1 MYQQMCIQCSCLMRA
16 FWTWGLL
23 SWATCCRGD
32 LSGEGFLKVKYIIE
46 TYDLA
51 SVGRYILTPRDR
63 YTSTCTHDNWQ
74 FLPQSAE
81 NGCRTVRWL
90 LKNKRDTHRCCWGT
104 ANGAPLVWSCSRLLM
119 NMTWIC
125 ICSRKPLPNTSK
137 AILARWWALGHIQ
150 TRCQVERSPTSL
162 SNVISPTWVMHAGA
176 LTSVLS
182 AELYSRG
189 IAHTA
194 AHLAK
199 VA

>member
-1 MYQQMCIQCSCLMRA
+1 M
-16 FWTWGLL
+16 FL
-23 SWATCCRGD
+23 SRESILDVRSTTELSSVSLRRFVWRG
-32 LSGEGFLKVKYIIE
+32 FFKVKYIIE
-46 TYDLA
+46 AYDLA
-51 SVGRYILTPRDR
+51 CVGRYILTQRDR

-104 ANGAPLVWSCSRLLM
+104 ANGAPLVWSCSCLLM

-125 ICSRKPLPNTSK
+125 IYSCKPLPNTSK
-137 AILARWWALGHIQ
+137 AILACWWVLGYIQ
-150 TRCQVERSPTSL
+150 TWCQVERSCSPTSL
-162 SNVISPTWVMHAGA
+162 SDAISPTWVMYAGA

-182 AELYSRG
+182 AELYSWG

-194 AHLAK
+194 VHLAK